1 MFFINYNLKKIKIM
15 INDLYLCAYT
25 KCSCTHTNVMQY
37 INYVNINPKK
47 NDIVNNFWV
56 LNHELADNIEFEKIK

>member
-1 MFFINYNLKKIKIM
+1 M

-56 LNHELADNIEFEKIK
+56 LNHELADNFEFE